1 MAEKKLLLTGF
12 LTCLA
17 GTSLA
22 KPKNAVMT
30 AKCKKRAFLLKINE
44 IL

>member
-1 MAEKKLLLTGF
+1 MAEKKILLTGF

-30 AKCKKRAFLLKINE
+30 AKKKRFPAQNKE
-44 IL
+44 IV

>member
-22 KPKNAVMT
+22 KPKNAV
-30 AKCKKRAFLLKINE
+30 KKRFPAQNK
-44 IL
+44 